1 MSRTAARRRHIRRS
15 VEDRLFDVV
24 NYTLLI
30 LIALI
35 TLYPFYYILVLSFN
49 EGNDAVRGGIYLFP
63 RVFTLNNYKEFF
75 SDKSWL
81 MAVWV
86 TTLRTVIGT
95 AVGVAF
101 TSIVSYALSRRNLVG
116 RKIYMKII
124 IFAMYFSGGMIPYY
138 ILLKTLGLLNSF
150 LVYIIPG
157 ALNLFF
163 VMTGVSFFQEIPEE
177 VVESA
182 YLDGAGDGRIFVSI
196 VLPISM
202 PLLATMTLFIAVNHW
217 NSWIDAAY
225 YVRDENLRTLAY
237 KMREVINQ
245 SMTPTTTDAQTLQ
258 FASEHAKTT
267 TTSLQMAAMIVSVGP
282 ILFVYPFLQ
291 RYFAKGMMLGAVKG

>member
-1 MSRTAARRRHIRRS
+1 MSRTVVHGRRIRRS
-15 VEDRLFDVV
+15 VEERLLDGI
-24 NYTLLI
+24 NYGLLI

-86 TTLRTVIGT
+86 TTLRTVLGT
-95 AVGVAF
+95 VVGVAF
-101 TSIVSYALSRRNLVG
+101 TSAVSYALSRRNLVG

-163 VMTGVSFFQEIPEE
+163 VMTGVSFFQDIPEE
-177 VVESA
+177 VIESA
-182 YLDGAGDGRIFVSI
+182 HLDGAGDGRIFVSI

-245 SMTPTTTDAQTLQ
+245 SMTPTTTDSQTLQ

>member
-1 MSRTAARRRHIRRS
+1 MSRTVVHGRRIRRS
-15 VEDRLFDVV
+15 VEERLFDGI
-24 NYTLLI
+24 NYGLLI

-86 TTLRTVIGT
+86 TTLRTVLGT
-95 AVGVAF
+95 VVGVAF
-101 TSIVSYALSRRNLVG
+101 TSAVSYALSRRNLVG
-116 RKIYMKII
+116 RKIYVKII

-163 VMTGVSFFQEIPEE
+163 VMTGVSFFQDIPEE
-177 VVESA
+177 VIESA
-182 YLDGAGDGRIFVSI
+182 HLDGAGDGRIFVSI

-245 SMTPTTTDAQTLQ
+245 SMTPTTTDSQTLQ

>member
-15 VEDRLFDVV
+15 AEDRLFDVV

-116 RKIYMKII
+116 RKVYMKII

-177 VVESA
+177 VIESA

>member
-1 MSRTAARRRHIRRS
+1 MSRTVVHGRRIRRS
-15 VEDRLFDVV
+15 VEERLFDGI
-24 NYTLLI
+24 NYGLLI

-86 TTLRTVIGT
+86 TTLRTVLGT
-95 AVGVAF
+95 VVGVAF
-101 TSIVSYALSRRNLVG
+101 TSAVSYALSRRNLVG

-163 VMTGVSFFQEIPEE
+163 VMTGVSFFQDIPEE
-177 VVESA
+177 VIESA
-182 YLDGAGDGRIFVSI
+182 HLDGAGDGRIFVSI

-245 SMTPTTTDAQTLQ
+245 SMTPTTTDSQTLQ

>member
-1 MSRTAARRRHIRRS
+1 MSRTVVHGRRIRRS
-15 VEDRLFDVV
+15 VEERLFDGI
-24 NYTLLI
+24 NYGLLI

-86 TTLRTVIGT
+86 TTLRTVLGT
-95 AVGVAF
+95 VVGVAF
-101 TSIVSYALSRRNLVG
+101 TSAVSYALSRRNLVG

-138 ILLKTLGLLNSF
+138 IMLKTLGLLNSF

-163 VMTGVSFFQEIPEE
+163 VMTGVSFFQDIPEE
-177 VVESA
+177 VIESA
-182 YLDGAGDGRIFVSI
+182 HLDGAGDGRIFVSI

-245 SMTPTTTDAQTLQ
+245 SMTPTTTDSQTLQ